1 MRTDIILDLGLYFIK
16 NTTGIKTKQRLND
29 FIIFSEILTL
39 QKYCH
44 TLTDSQYSM
53 RNNKVIDLT
62 LDMLL
67 KDNVN
72 LENIFFETEDSYDNF
87 SIATIEILDEA
98 INIFDNNNEFVNNL
112 LSKSLPSNSNTDN
125 CSEDFYYCVLKQTTL
140 SEEMIKHAI
149 EEIKYHQ
156 YIYNTFAV

>member
-125 CSEDFYYCVLKQTTL
+125 YSDDFYYCVLKQTTL
-140 SEEMIKHAI
+140 SEEMIKHVI